1 MHLALMLAFLVAF
14 NVGPNITS
22 ARAQN
27 GCMPALS
34 AAEGARQYAMAS
46 NARIENYLNE
56 AKNADRICA
65 PETFRQIDRNIAAV
79 EATAAMAAKVPNRCT
94 GVPRRQAA
102 AELQEIAEKEVVRK
116 RELRTIFTQSCEKPG

>member
-1 MHLALMLAFLVAF
+1 MHLALMLAFLMAF

-34 AAEGARQYAMAS
+34 AAKGARQYAMAVK
-46 NARIENYLNE
+46 I
-56 AKNADRICA
+56 
-65 PETFRQIDRNIAAV
+65 
-79 EATAAMAAKVPNRCT
+79 PNRCI

-116 RELRTIFTQSCEKPG
+116 HELRAIFT

>member
-14 NVGPNITS
+14 NVGPNITI

-27 GCMPALS
+27 GCMPASS

-46 NARIENYLNE
+46 NARIEDYLNE
-56 AKNADRICA
+56 AQDADRICA

-79 EATAAMAAKVPNRCT
+79 EATAAMAAKIPNRCT
-94 GVPRRQAA
+94 GVLRRQAA
-102 AELQEIAEKEVVRK
+102 AELQEIAEKDVVRK
-116 RELRTIFTQSCEKPG
+116 HELRMIFTQSCDLAE